1 MSRFSLIL
9 PVLALFVGNLSQS
22 AEAPA
27 PTRSDRG
34 SSAVQG
40 AVPPTV
46 KIAPTELTVRVDAS
60 RGLGSPSATIAIV
73 EFGDYQCPYCR
84 SFHIGT
90 LPKLQQSYIKT
101 GKVRYFYKDF
111 PLKNHTHA
119 LGASVT
125 AHCAGAQRRYWQMHD
140 RLYAEQ
146 ARLGPGLYE
155 ELIKELKLD
164 VEGFKA
170 CVRSNAVR
178 EAIEGDVSDGRAIGI
193 TATPSFVLGVIQKDQ
208 VVVKRVAAGAPPFEV
223 FVKEIESLSR

>member
-1 MSRFSLIL
+1 MFRFSLLL
-9 PVLALFVGNLSQS
+9 PLLLLGAPGEG
-22 AEAPA
+22 AE
-27 PTRSDRG
+27 PTLRSDSDRS

-40 AVPPTV
+40 AVPPTL

-60 RGLGSPSATIAIV
+60 RGLGSPSATLAIV

-84 SFHIGT
+84 SFHVGT
-90 LPKLQQSYIKT
+90 LPKLQQSYINT

-119 LGASVT
+119 SGASVT
-125 AHCAGAQRRYWQMHD
+125 AHCAGAQQRYWQMHD

-208 VVVKRVAAGAPPFEV
+208 VVVKRVAAGAPPFEA